1 MEADTYDY
9 AHKTRKF
16 IWRYVLIS
24 LDQDATPF
32 DNYALVAL

>member
-1 MEADTYDY
+1 MEANTYDY

-16 IWRYVLIS
+16 IWHYVLIS
-24 LDQDATPF
+24 LDQDATLF